1 MKHQPFED
9 WLLND
14 KLITSEQKRELDSH
28 LRTCAYCSAL
38 VETGM
43 ALNAVKMVSP
53 ALGFATRFQ
62 VRLAERKLA
71 DHRRRFWGAI
81 LFTVGGLALL
91 LWLTSPYLITF
102 FSSPATWISAL
113 VEWGVYLITTLQAMA
128 QAGSVLLDVIPGFLS
143 PFMWMILL
151 STMAGISLLWS
162 VSIWRFAQRGVPQG
176 R

>member
-28 LRTCAYCSAL
+28 LRTCAFCSAL
-38 VETGM
+38 AETSM
-43 ALNAVKMVSP
+43 ALNTVKVVSP
-53 ALGFATRFQ
+53 RAGFTNRFQ

-71 DHRRRFWGAI
+71 DRRRRFWGAI
-81 LFTVGGLALL
+81 LFTFGGLALL
-91 LWLTSPYLITF
+91 AWLTSPYLVTF
-102 FSSPATWISAL
+102 FSSPATWISTL

-151 STMAGISLLWS
+151 STIAGISLLWS
-162 VSIWRFAQRGVPQG
+162 VSIWRFAQRRVPQG